1 MLALMCAS
9 ATLAVAQT
17 PPTTPPPEPPA
28 ESKDAPRKD
37 DAKKAPPKTETIDV
51 TGRRTATSDRRDAS
65 AAKIIISREDI
76 EQYGDSNLGDVMRRL
91 PGVTTGG
98 RPGRPGPPAMRGM
111 GGGFTQILINGERIA
126 PGFSIEQIT
135 PEQVERIE
143 ILRAPTAET
152 GARAVAG
159 TINIVL
165 REPLRTL
172 SNELRAGLQIERGKV
187 SPNLSWSRNGSF
199 SPTGTYNFTISPNH
213 NDQLTDTLT
222 NTTYT
227 DIPTGQTTLKQSGFT
242 ESHDKRSGVFSS
254 GRLQWRLG
262 PGEQFSVQPFL
273 VYNKIDNTSFSTLN
287 QTIGATP
294 QQYDTQRSHTDGTFR
309 VARVMS
315 MLMKRLDPATR
326 IELRFSGGQ
335 FASNNESVL
344 NQFNRAGANTFN
356 QTIESDTK
364 DNSWNL
370 TGKLMRNWLDG
381 KHNAVIGWE
390 IEGVKRTD
398 ESVQRINGRP
408 VLANFGDEL
417 TAETRRMAL
426 YAQDEWDPTPQF
438 STYFGVRWE
447 EIETKSNNLAAP
459 VDNRSRVVTPLA
471 HGVWRFAAPS
481 RDQIRLSLTQS
492 YRAPSTQNLVARPSL
507 NTLFPVPGPN
517 TLVTPDRAGNPNLK
531 PELANGIDLAYE
543 NYLEGGGIISV
554 NLFARDIKDLIRN
567 VTAQENVSWATSPR
581 FVSRPQNLGKAR
593 TYGIEFDTRF
603 RLPEIIKDAPAINVR
618 ANLSLYNSKVDSVP
632 GPNNRISEQPR
643 VTGNFG
649 ADYRFRGTPFS
660 IGGNAQWTQANDLQ
674 LTSNQLQQ
682 TSTKRVLEAYG
693 LWAVSGTSRVR
704 LTLANLTPH
713 DLITTNTLINGNERQ
728 SVVSNGKTALS
739 VGLRFEMRL

>member
-1 MLALMCAS
+1 
-9 ATLAVAQT
+9 
-17 PPTTPPPEPPA
+17 
-28 ESKDAPRKD
+28 
-37 DAKKAPPKTETIDV
+37 
-51 TGRRTATSDRRDAS
+51 
-65 AAKIIISREDI
+65 
-76 EQYGDSNLGDVMRRL
+76 
-91 PGVTTGG
+91 
-98 RPGRPGPPAMRGM
+98 
-111 GGGFTQILINGERIA
+111 
-126 PGFSIEQIT
+126 
-135 PEQVERIE
+135 
-143 ILRAPTAET
+143 
-152 GARAVAG
+152 
-159 TINIVL
+159 
-165 REPLRTL
+165 
-172 SNELRAGLQIERGKV
+172 
-187 SPNLSWSRNGSF
+187 
-199 SPTGTYNFTISPNH
+199 
-213 NDQLTDTLT
+213 
-222 NTTYT
+222 
-227 DIPTGQTTLKQSGFT
+227 
-242 ESHDKRSGVFSS
+242 
-254 GRLQWRLG
+254 
-262 PGEQFSVQPFL
+262 
-273 VYNKIDNTSFSTLN
+273 
-287 QTIGATP
+287 
-294 QQYDTQRSHTDGTFR
+294 

-459 VDNRSRVVTPLA
+459 VDNKSRVVTPLA